1 MSGEIRVADIEYW
14 PSDSKFYVVQ
24 ETFLY
29 DKKRFAPFVKHVFD
43 LIRVPALS
51 QVELLLDADPSLVVK
66 IPDIVKEIG
75 TIDRGDYGDRLDVL
89 LFQMWRAGLSDPV
102 RVCEEFQ
109 RFKGAW
115 WYSGATSQVVTSM
128 LKELA
133 LVQRAQASI

>member
-1 MSGEIRVADIEYW
+1 M
-14 PSDSKFYVVQ
+14 
-24 ETFLY
+24 
-29 DKKRFAPFVKHVFD
+29 
-43 LIRVPALS
+43 
-51 QVELLLDADPSLVVK
+51 ELLLDADPSLVVK